1 MSREKVN
8 NQDHRQDALPVA
20 VIGVGGFGAFTLQA
34 VQKSPV
40 VRLVGVSD
48 RDRAAA
54 EKAGKAAGVP
64 AFTDNRSLLA
74 QTHPKAVYAAVPPAE
89 APAVVE
95 LCARRA
101 VHVWK
106 ELPLARSL
114 QEGVGLVQ
122 LMERAGLKLAV
133 GTQKRFA
140 PGYRRA
146 RALCQRLGE
155 VFLAR
160 AHYLFN
166 WGTDLSWRGD
176 LASAG
181 GGALLELG
189 YHPID
194 LLLWLLGLP
203 DEVYGTSA
211 SFGRRQRRGPK
222 EGPQTR
228 SIAFGGPGK
237 LLPAYDTDDTAA
249 AILRYAASPSAARL
263 GGPVATVVTTRRS
276 GPISEE
282 LSLHGRG
289 GSLTACGETCLLRG
303 PEGEV
308 LDSFSAP
315 APPLEVFRLQAEAF
329 ARAVLSGA
337 EKYECS
343 GRENLLTLATIDA
356 IYLSDRTN
364 QPEHPATLL
373 ANHGLRPELCLV
385 NRPET

>member
-1 MSREKVN
+1 MAKEKVH
-8 NQDHRQDALPVA
+8 DHDRREEVLPVA

-34 VQKSPV
+34 VLKSPIV
-40 VRLVGVSD
+40 KLVGVSD

-64 AFTDNRSLLA
+64 AFTDNRELLA
-74 QTHPKAVYAAVPPAE
+74 RMQPRAAYVAVPPAE

-95 LCARRA
+95 LCARRG

-122 LMERAGLKLAV
+122 LMERAKLKLAV
-133 GTQKRFA
+133 GTQRRFA
-140 PGYRRA
+140 AGYRRA
-146 RALCQRLGE
+146 RGLCEKVGE

-176 LASAG
+176 RASAG

-194 LLLWLLGLP
+194 LLLWMLGLP
-203 DEVYGTSA
+203 EEVYGTSA
-211 SFGRRQRRGPK
+211 SFGRRQRRGP
-222 EGPQTR
+222 R
-228 SIAFGGPGK
+228 GK

-249 AILRYAASPSAARL
+249 AILRYAAGPAAARL

-276 GPISEE
+276 GPVSEE

-289 GSLTACGETCLLRG
+289 GSLTAGGETCLLRG

-308 LDSFSAP
+308 LDSFAAP

-329 ARAVLSGA
+329 ARAVASGA

-373 ANHGLRPELCLV
+373 ANHGLRPEHCLV
-385 NRPET
+385 NRPE